1 MEKKNVHFGGVLAGI
16 LVDQVAS
23 FVSSLLIGTIYVTS
37 NQIGPSEI
45 SKVYSDTPMLIVYLL
60 VGLFCT
66 GLGGYV
72 SASVAKRD
80 AYFHASIIGVVG
92 AAIGFYY
99 SFANFEVPLWYH
111 LIGFVAVIPAALLG
125 GHAAFLKRRRATP
138 DKPSGRSAKPD

>member
-16 LVDQVAS
+16 LVDQVTS
-23 FVSSLLIGTIYVTS
+23 FVSSLLIGTIYITS
-37 NQIGPSEI
+37 NQISPSEI
-45 SKVYSDTPMLIVYLL
+45 SKVYANTPILAVYLL

-72 SASVAKRD
+72 AASVAKRD

-99 SFANFEVPLWYH
+99 SFANAEVPLWYH

-125 GHAAFLKRRRATP
+125 GHAAFVKRRRANP
-138 DKPSGRSAKPD
+138 DKPSGSGPKLD

>member
-1 MEKKNVHFGGVLAGI
+1 MEKKTVHFGSVLAGI
-16 LVDQVAS
+16 MVDQVAS
-23 FVSSLLIGTIYVTS
+23 FVSSLLIGTIYITS

-45 SKVYSDTPMLIVYLL
+45 SKVYASTPLLMIYLL

-99 SFANFEVPLWYH
+99 SFGHSEVPSWYH
-111 LIGFVAVIPAALLG
+111 LIGFLAIIPAALLG
-125 GHAAFLKRRRATP
+125 GRAAFVKRRRANP
-138 DKPSGRSAKPD
+138 DKRPGSGPKPD